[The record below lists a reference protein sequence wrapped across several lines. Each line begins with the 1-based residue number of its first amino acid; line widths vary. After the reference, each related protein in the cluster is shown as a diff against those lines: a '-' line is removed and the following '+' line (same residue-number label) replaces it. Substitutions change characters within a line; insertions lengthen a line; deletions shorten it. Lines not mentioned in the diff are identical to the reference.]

1 MDGTS
6 SPGGRLLM
14 DRVCIEYCGGVD
26 EAAAAP
32 GGAVEDELL
41 LLVLVLFGAG
51 VPSFGGLPLPLLP
64 FTWLSSFPWPLALV
78 VLEFFS
84 PLPLSF
90 PLLLSPSVMVGG

>member
-1 MDGTS
+1 ME
-6 SPGGRLLM
+6 
-14 DRVCIEYCGGVD
+14 RVCIEYCGGVD
-26 EAAAAP
+26 EAAAVAAA
-32 GGAVEDELL
+32 GAMEDELL
-41 LLVLVLFGAG
+41 LLVLVLFGVG